1 MRTDPRFALP
11 QPRLLEQIGRG
22 LKRVRGADERP
33 DSRGYRT
40 IWHHG
45 PMKTDLF
52 SYLGPDRSLVRQ
64 ELVFMGRAIQWD
76 ARDGLSTGEAD
87 EGAAPSAPAS
97 TPVAYADGQPA
108 DLRVLMEASLL
119 LRAYREEDFYVS
131 HLRKQLNDVLRAS
144 GTPATVIEGL
154 DEAARRELERLYE
167 ISQEIV
173 ALPHHEAPPRSR
185 STSPLWFLV
194 AGLLIGAAVALY
206 LIVG

>member
-11 QPRLLEQIGRG
+11 QPKLLEQIGRG

-52 SYLGPDRSLVRQ
+52 SYLGPDRSIVRQ
-64 ELVFMGRAIQWD
+64 EFVFMGRAIQWD
-76 ARDGLSTGEAD
+76 AREGLSTGEVED
-87 EGAAPSAPAS
+87 GVSPSVPAS
-97 TPVAYADGQPA
+97 TPVAYDDDQPA
-108 DLRVLMEASLL
+108 DLRILMEASLL
-119 LRAYREEDFYVS
+119 LRAYREEDYYVS
-131 HLRKQLNDVLRAS
+131 HLRKQLNDVLRAA

-167 ISQEIV
+167 ISQELV
-173 ALPHHEAPPRSR
+173 ALPPREEPRHRASH
-185 STSPLWFLV
+185 LWILV
-194 AGLLIGAAVALY
+194 AGLLLGAVVALY